1 MCTVIPVKIFSCDVV
16 SRYKKQKKW
25 KKEQTC
31 KSVVTVIERGNDN
44 YVYCVENRRNIFS
57 YELPL
62 SAFI

>member
-1 MCTVIPVKIFSCDVV
+1 MLCQGI
-16 SRYKKQKKW
+16 RR
-25 KKEQTC
+25 KEKQTC
-31 KSVVTVIERGNDN
+31 KSALTVIERGNDN